1 MATSKN
7 ENIQKIYSRP
17 FFCCVDIWLTSS
29 SPPMLVNVVY
39 GFSLIGFYYTAK
51 PWLLADYLEF
61 LGGIFHF

>member
-7 ENIQKIYSRP
+7 ENIHTKNIY
-17 FFCCVDIWLTSS
+17 DIWLTSS

-61 LGGIFHF
+61 LGGISHF